1 MVLTLELTHILLKEL
16 NFYIRVSWYNLAEHM
31 FQIEIFAKSEDGG
44 AYSGGAYYITCI
56 SHLISGCS
64 VIL

>member
-44 AYSGGAYYITCI
+44 AYSVGPCITKRGIQLEQCW
-56 SHLISGCS
+56 
-64 VIL
+64 